1 MTDTPKLTAVI
12 VDDDDL
18 MRRII
23 QVALQGIDCELLG
36 EAEDGVAGVAMVREL
51 NPDLTLVDIRM
62 PKLNGFETLKQI
74 KADNPDAY
82 VVMLTAL
89 EDEDAIEE
97 CMINGA
103 KDYLKKNMPMQD
115 MIARLQRHADR
126 LRKV

>member
-23 QVALQGIDCELLG
+23 QAALQGIDCDILG

-51 NPDLTLVDIRM
+51 KPDLTLVDIRM

-74 KADNPDAY
+74 KADDPDAY

>member
-1 MTDTPKLTAVI
+1 MTDTSKLTAVI

-36 EAEDGVAGVAMVREL
+36 EAEDGVEGVAMVRDL
-51 NPDLTLVDIRM
+51 KPDLILVDIRM
-62 PKLNGFETLKQI
+62 PNLNGFETLKQI
-74 KADNPDAY
+74 KADDPDAY

-103 KDYLKKNMPMQD
+103 RDYLKKNMPMQD
-115 MIARLQRHADR
+115 MVARLQRHADR